1 MPRSIKDIKGSTS
14 RNSRASKRSSSNDT
28 QGATERASQRSPGIA
43 KAVQTGAKPSA
54 QESIAQTLV
63 QSATL
68 VQDEHSKPPIQTLE
82 NVSGLSPTDY
92 TQVSGNAPEV
102 SDPEFNR
109 MLVAIRQKINGVK
122 LMRENAILG
131 NEVEG
136 LRGDLAKMLT
146 SRVKAATG
154 LEGVSTEV
162 ARHEA
167 QIETTRL
174 EREKT
179 LHKALEAEGLEGL
192 RELVSQK
199 AQQEH
204 AFRAAQIARLERKT
218 AKLLDEDINTDSA
231 EPLPIG
237 ADY

>member
-1 MPRSIKDIKGSTS
+1 MPRSIRDIKGATD
-14 RNSRASKRSSSNDT
+14 RAAK
-28 QGATERASQRSPGIA
+28 RSPGIA
-43 KAVQTGAKPSA
+43 KTVQSGANPTA

-68 VQDEHSKPPIQTLE
+68 VRDEHSKPPIQTLD
-82 NVSGLSPTDY
+82 NVSDLSPTDY
-92 TQVSGNAPEV
+92 TQVSGNAPEIA
-102 SDPEFNR
+102 DAEFNR
-109 MLVAIRQKINGVK
+109 MLATIKRKINGVK
-122 LMRENAILG
+122 IMRENAVLG

-136 LRGDLAKMLT
+136 LRSDLAKMLT

-154 LEGVSTEV
+154 LEGVSSEV

-192 RELVSQK
+192 RDLVTQK

-204 AFRAAQIARLERKT
+204 AYRSAQIARLERKT
-218 AKLLDEDINTDSA
+218 AKLLDDDLNTDST